1 LVFNTYQEVQNYLYS
16 SLPMYQRMG
25 AAALKPNL
33 DNTIALCNALGNP
46 QTQFKSIHIG
56 GTNGK
61 GSSSHAVAAVLQS
74 AGYKTGLYTS
84 PHLKHFS
91 ERIRVNG
98 EPISENDIFSFVTSH
113 FQLFEGIKPS
123 FFEATVAMAFWHF
136 QQKEVEVAVI
146 EVGLGGRLDST
157 NIITPDLCLITNI
170 SWDHAD
176 LLGPTLQHIAREKA
190 GIIKSKKPIIVSEY
204 QDEVAEIFENKA
216 KEMEAPLAFASK
228 KWSLENIG
236 KVENGIQVIC
246 NSESKNFEL
255 TYSLTGYYQL
265 KNIPG
270 ILETIATLNTLGY
283 TVSDDSIQKGLSN
296 ISQLTGLKGRWQVIN
311 QKPLAIADT
320 AHNEAGVAEI
330 VKQILSLQF
339 KNLHIVLGMVND
351 KDHDKILKLLPTNAQ
366 YYFTQPQIDRKLPAD
381 QLQQK
386 ALRFEL
392 FGDVFENPNL
402 ALRHAMA
409 VADTDDFIF
418 IGGSTFVVA
427 DLENL

>member
-1 LVFNTYQEVQNYLYS
+1 MVFNTYQEVQNYLYS

>member
-1 LVFNTYQEVQNYLYS
+1 
-16 SLPMYQRMG
+16 MYQRMG